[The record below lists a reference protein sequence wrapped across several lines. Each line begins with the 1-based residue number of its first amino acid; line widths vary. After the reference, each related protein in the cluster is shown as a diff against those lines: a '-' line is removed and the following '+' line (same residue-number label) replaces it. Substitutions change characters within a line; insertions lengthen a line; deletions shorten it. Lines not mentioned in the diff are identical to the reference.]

1 MKFPLSIIRS
11 SAVVLLAAASAA
23 AQSTTVSVTVGNQT
37 NTSVGVKGRLQL
49 AMSTSFQL
57 AAWDD
62 QFFSGA
68 PSAPAEMTALNPWHT
83 RVQVVSDGI
92 PLTAPDTWD
101 FSELNTMLTPI
112 QSTGDHSPEFQIG
125 TAPSFLSNSL
135 NQILPGSIAS
145 FAQMS
150 ANLVRYYNTGGF
162 TDAGQHYQSPTPYP
176 VTWWGIFNEPDINNV
191 TAPEYVTLYNTVV
204 PQMAQVDPSIKFVAV
219 ELAGAP
225 EAYLPTFVSG
235 VTAPVDVVAKH
246 FYSTCNQKTFD
257 QSLFATIPEFAT
269 EVELMYTYM
278 ASNPALLSVPVWITE
293 NNVNADYDKGN
304 GISACNAPSPFVL
317 DKRGSS
323 PFFAAWRSLVF
334 EQLGEAGAQAL
345 YHWGFGSDEQYG
357 EIGSPSGGPPYGQ
370 QLSYWVD
377 YYLSHWLP
385 SPPGQD
391 ILQTTATGCC
401 ATSSANGWEGSGGLP
416 MDTQT
421 MAVRNVDGS
430 VVILMSNY
438 ALAPVNAA
446 TNGGSTV
453 NYDNN
458 GLGGSRTFALDLS
471 ALGNFSSATL
481 VALDAATPLPGGP
494 VPQSLTPAAQM
505 QVTLPGYGMA
515 LLRLSNAQPTLTAAA
530 VTNAASYASG
540 SVAPGEIVTLFGS
553 ALGPANLAGLEL
565 TNPLLVANALA
576 GVHVLF
582 DGVPAPMVYAKA
594 GQVSAVVP
602 YEVAG
607 QSTTTLQVEYLGA
620 VTAPVSVPVVAA
632 VPGLFTV
639 NSQGFG
645 PGAILNN
652 SDYSL
657 NTAANPVPRGA
668 YVDIYLTGAGV
679 TTPASVDGLV
689 VAGPTYTVLSSYP
702 QVPANV
708 PVTVTMGGVPCPN
721 IVYAGAAP
729 YLISGLT
736 QVTVQV
742 PQGVTPGSSVPLVVS
757 IGGANSKAGV
767 TLAVQ

>member
-1 MKFPLSIIRS
+1 MKSPMSIIRS
-11 SAVVLLAAASAA
+11 CTIALLAVASAA
-23 AQSTTVSVTVGNQT
+23 AQSTTVNVQVGNQP

-57 AAWDD
+57 ASWDD

-68 PSAPAEMTALNPWHT
+68 PYAAGEMTALDPWHT

-92 PLTAPDTWD
+92 PLTGPDAWD
-101 FSELNTMLTPI
+101 FTELNTMLTPI

-125 TAPSFLSNSL
+125 TAPAFLSNSL
-135 NQILPGSIAS
+135 GQILPGSIAD

-176 VTWWGIFNEPDINNV
+176 VTWWGIFNEPDINGV
-191 TAPEYVTLYNTVV
+191 TAAEYVTLYNTVV
-204 PQMAQVDPSIKFVAV
+204 PQMAQADPSIKFVAV

-225 EAYLPTFVSG
+225 ESYLLPFVAG

-246 FYSTCNQKTFD
+246 FYSTCNQKSYD
-257 QSLFATIPEFAT
+257 QSLFTTIPEFAT
-269 EVELMYTYM
+269 EVELMYAYM
-278 ASNPALLSVPVWITE
+278 APHPALASVPVWITE
-293 NNVNADYDKGN
+293 NNVNADYNKGN
-304 GISACNAPSPFVL
+304 GISACNSPAPFVL

-334 EQLGEAGAQAL
+334 EQLGDAGAQAL
-345 YHWGFGSDEQYG
+345 YHWGFGSDQQYG
-357 EIGSPSGGPPYGQ
+357 EIGSATGGPPYGL

-401 ATSSANGWEGSGGLP
+401 ATTIANGWLGGGGLP

-421 MAVRNVDGS
+421 MAARNVDGS

-438 ALAPVNAA
+438 ALVPAQPTAANA
-446 TNGGSTV
+446 NSTA

-458 GLGGSRTFALDLS
+458 GAGAPRTFALDLS
-471 ALGNFSSATL
+471 ALGTFTSATL

-494 VPQSLTPAAQM
+494 VPQSLTPASQM
-505 QVTLPGYGMA
+505 QVTLPGYGA
-515 LLRLSNAQPTLTAAA
+515 AFLRLSNALPTLPAAG
-530 VTNAASYASG
+530 VTNAASGANG
-540 SVAPGEIVTLFGS
+540 AVAPGEIVTLYGA
-553 ALGPANLAGLEL
+553 ALGPAKLAGLEL
-565 TNPLLVANALA
+565 TNPLLVTNALA

-582 DGVPAPMVYAKA
+582 DGVPAPMVYAWA
-594 GQVSAVVP
+594 PQVSAVVP
-602 YEVAG
+602 YTVAG
-607 QSTTTLQVEYLGA
+607 QSSTTLQVEYLGA
-620 VTAPVSVPVVAA
+620 VSAPVSLPVTAA
-632 VPGLFTV
+632 LPGLFTA

-668 YVDIYLTGAGV
+668 YVDIYMTGTGA

-689 VAGPTYTVLSSYP
+689 VTAPYP

-721 IVYAGAAP
+721 IAYAGAAP

-742 PQGVTPGSSVPLVVS
+742 PEGVTPGPSVPLVVT
-757 IGGANSKAGV
+757 IGGVSSQAGV